1 MASTC
6 VWGKN
11 ETLKLIEI
19 WGEDNV
25 QQQLEECHR
34 NREVYTRI
42 ARRMNDCGRVI
53 DKNTS
58 AILLHVLLVA
68 SLLSVASTLALL
80 R

>member
-6 VWGKN
+6 VLGKN

-53 DKNTS
+53 DNTS
-58 AILLHVLLVA
+58 AILLHRFRLA
-68 SLLSVASTLALL
+68 RRFNLSIAPIGAK
-80 R
+80 